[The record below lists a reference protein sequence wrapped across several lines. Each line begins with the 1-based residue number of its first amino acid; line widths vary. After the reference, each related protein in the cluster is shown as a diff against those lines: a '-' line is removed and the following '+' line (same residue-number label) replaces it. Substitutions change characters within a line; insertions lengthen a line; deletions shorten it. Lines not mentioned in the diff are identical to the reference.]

1 MNTKEMKVFAK
12 EIQMET
18 VKTIGDLGIGHIGG
32 ALSVAH
38 VLAVLYGKQMK
49 YDPANPKWDD
59 RDWLVVSKGHAG
71 PAVYSALA
79 LRGFMEMEQLKT
91 LNRPGTKLPS
101 HCDMNLTTG
110 IDMTTG
116 SLGQGSSTAAGVAL
130 SFKMD
135 GKENYTYLIL
145 GDGEIEEGQVW
156 EMALFAAHRK
166 LDHLIAFVDYNKLQ
180 IDGSTD
186 EVCAL
191 GDIAKKFEAFG
202 WFCQSVDGHD
212 VAAIDGA
219 IEIAKQ
225 HSGKPNMIVLNTEKG
240 NGWSSIAGKVSC
252 HNMPI
257 NEDQMKEALLEMQ
270 AEIDKIQGEK

>member
-240 NGWSSIAGKVSC
+240 NGWSAIAGKVSC

-270 AEIDKIQGEK
+270 VEIDKIQGEK